1 LWSIPYAQSP
11 VREDVDK
18 AGAFCQV
25 YDVIFNPAVLYMAS
39 RNAQFGNRIE
49 KTALDA
55 VENSFKVTLDKNNVK
70 RPKLKYNLTI

>member
-1 LWSIPYAQSP
+1 MWSIPYAQSP

-25 YDVIFNPAVLYMAS
+25 YDVIFHPDVLYMAS
-39 RNAQFGNRIE
+39 RDAQFGKRIE

-55 VENSFKVTLDKNNVK
+55 VQNSFKVTLDLNNVK
-70 RPKLKYNLTI
+70 KPKLQYD